1 MSYRH
6 RIYSLDRKTTEE
18 LHKCSSYKEYLEA
31 VKEYA
36 SKNNLKIVCDEP
48 QEGEARPYYP
58 LYKLGKEI
66 YNFGSRYNNANEMYK
81 HGNSLFSSDEL
92 NEYFSEEHPI
102 ILDKSGLLCA
112 IEYYR
117 NCVIKEMEEV
127 LSEAPPKC
135 WDKRSHIDR
144 LKTYVDDRLRD
155 WTVYKE
161 WGESHNIYNLNP
173 ESDNIV
179 SSWYF
184 EYQIFEL
191 VRIYKTFDW
200 ENNCMLFYG
209 W

>member
-6 RIYSLDRKTTEE
+6 RIYSLDKKTTES
-18 LHKCSSYKEYLEA
+18 LHKCSSYEEYIET

-36 SKNNLKIVCDEP
+36 LKNNLKIVYDEP
-48 QEGEARPYYP
+48 QEGESYPCCP
-58 LYKLGKEI
+58 LYKLGEEI
-66 YNFGSRYNNANEMYK
+66 YNFGSGYNNANEMYK
-81 HGNSLFSSDEL
+81 HGNSLFSSNEL

-102 ILDKSGLLCA
+102 VLDKSGLLCA

-127 LSEAPPKC
+127 LSEAPPKH
-135 WDKRSHIDR
+135 WDKGSHIDR
-144 LKTYVDDRLRD
+144 LKTYVQDRLSD

-161 WGESHNIYNLNP
+161 WGETHNIYNLDS